1 MENKLQSAERD
12 GNLDENIASER
23 KETSS
28 RIKKNHPTEKIE
40 GNLDDGCWCKP

>member
-1 MENKLQSAERD
+1 MESKLQFAEGD
-12 GNLDENIASER
+12 GDLNENIASKR

-40 GNLDDGCWCKP
+40 GNLED